1 MASEIW
7 KTRWNDSLREISKM
21 TDWKEIESKYYLH
34 VVNRQPIVLVRGEGT
49 KVWDDEGREYLDFT
63 SGWAVTNIGHAN
75 PVLAQAIAEQAST
88 LIQTSNQFYT
98 VPQLKLA
105 QLLVENSCLD
115 KVFFA
120 NSGAEANEGA
130 IKNARKW
137 GRQNRNGA
145 SEIIT
150 VSHAFHGRTLNTMAA
165 GDKPIDDFSPVP
177 QGFVNV
183 EFGDLEAIMSATTEK
198 TAAVMMEPVQGEGG
212 VNIPTQ
218 DYLCGVRQWC
228 DDNGLLLIFDEVQT
242 GFGRLGTLFGYQ
254 SFDVEPDVMTLAKGL
269 GGGVPVGAFMLK
281 DDAIALVPGDHGST
295 FGGNVLTTAAAYAS
309 TKYIIDNDIPAH
321 AVKMGEYLR
330 SALAE
335 LMARHDFIIDVR
347 GMGLLIAVEFD
358 REMAAATLTACNAR
372 GLLLNFTRPQLIR
385 IMPPLTVSESEIDTA
400 VERLEAGLV
409 EAAAAT

>member
-1 MASEIW
+1 
-7 KTRWNDSLREISKM
+7 M

-49 KVWDDEGREYLDFT
+49 KVWDDEGNEYLDFT

-75 PVLAQAIAEQAST
+75 PVLAEAIAEQAGT

-105 QLLVENSCLD
+105 ELLVENSCLD

-165 GDKPIDDFSPVP
+165 GDKPIDDFAPVP
-177 QGFVNV
+177 QGFANV
-183 EFGDLEAIMSATTEK
+183 EYGDIEAIMAATSDD

-212 VNIPTQ
+212 VNIPSQ
-218 DYLCGVRQWC
+218 EYLEGVRKWC

-242 GFGRLGTLFGYQ
+242 GFGRLGTLFGYEA
-254 SFDVEPDVMTLAKGL
+254 FGVEPDVMTLAKGL

-281 DDAIALVPGDHGST
+281 DHAIALVPGDHGST

-309 TKYIIDNDIPAH
+309 TKYIIDNDIPSH
-321 AVKMGEYLR
+321 AAKMGEYMR
-330 SALAE
+330 AALGE
-335 LMARHDFIIDVR
+335 LMARHDFITDVR
-347 GMGLLIAVEFD
+347 GMGLLNAVEFD

-409 EAAAAT
+409 EAAASA